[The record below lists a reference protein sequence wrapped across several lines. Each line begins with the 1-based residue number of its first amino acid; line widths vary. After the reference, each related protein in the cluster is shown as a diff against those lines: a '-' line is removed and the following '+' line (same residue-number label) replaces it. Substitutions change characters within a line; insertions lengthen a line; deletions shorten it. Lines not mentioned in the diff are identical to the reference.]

1 MKEYKPEYK
10 RLTIKEG
17 EAFIQKNKH
26 RLEGNFFMDVYDYYN
41 KDMMNC
47 RDVYDKNWGKRIVL
61 RHDVFDDYYELNTL
75 YEDWL

>member
-1 MKEYKPEYK
+1 MNTRNIYLTMKEGK
-10 RLTIKEG
+10 
-17 EAFIQKNKH
+17 AFIQKNKDK
-26 RLEGNFFMDVYDYYN
+26 LEGNGFMDYMDYYN

-61 RHDVFDDYYELNTL
+61 RHCVYDDYYELNTL